1 MNACYYWNTAD
12 KVHRYSGSEDTHG
25 KCRGQ
30 SNYRAGSSTGAGSVH
45 LFYGDDD
52 AGVEN
57 IEDVFFYIAFI
68 TEITAETAIYLIT
81 MKLIRKIRSK

>member
-1 MNACYYWNTAD
+1 MARTLARRLAKVAYFLLILFVIWRSLGDPYLWVNHDLGYW
-12 KVHRYSGSEDTHG
+12 V
-25 KCRGQ
+25 
-30 SNYRAGSSTGAGSVH
+30 VH
-45 LFYGDDD
+45 LFYGNED

-68 TEITAETAIYLIT
+68 TEIAATTAIYLIT

>member
-1 MNACYYWNTAD
+1 MARTLARRLSKVAYFLLILFVIGRSLGDPYLWVNHDLGYW
-12 KVHRYSGSEDTHG
+12 V
-25 KCRGQ
+25 
-30 SNYRAGSSTGAGSVH
+30 VH
-45 LFYGDDD
+45 LFYGNED

-68 TEITAETAIYLIT
+68 TEIAATTAIYLIT

>member
-1 MNACYYWNTAD
+1 MARTLARRLARVAYFLLILLVIGRTLGDPYLWVNHDYW
-12 KVHRYSGSEDTHG
+12 V
-25 KCRGQ
+25 
-30 SNYRAGSSTGAGSVH
+30 VH

-68 TEITAETAIYLIT
+68 TEITAATAIYLIT

>member
-1 MNACYYWNTAD
+1 MARTFARRLAKVAYFLLILLVIGRSLGDPYLWVSHDFGYW
-12 KVHRYSGSEDTHG
+12 V
-25 KCRGQ
+25 
-30 SNYRAGSSTGAGSVH
+30 VH
-45 LFYGDDD
+45 LFYGNED

-68 TEITAETAIYLIT
+68 TEIAAATAIYLIT

>member
-1 MNACYYWNTAD
+1 MARTLARRLAKVAYFLLILFVIGRSLGDPYLWVNHDLGYW
-12 KVHRYSGSEDTHG
+12 V
-25 KCRGQ
+25 
-30 SNYRAGSSTGAGSVH
+30 VH
-45 LFYGDDD
+45 LFYGNED

-68 TEITAETAIYLIT
+68 TEIAATTAIYLIM

>member
-1 MNACYYWNTAD
+1 MARTFARRLAKVAYFLLILLVIGRSLGDPYLWVNHDFGYW
-12 KVHRYSGSEDTHG
+12 V
-25 KCRGQ
+25 
-30 SNYRAGSSTGAGSVH
+30 VH

-57 IEDVFFYIAFI
+57 IEDIFFYIAFI
-68 TEITAETAIYLIT
+68 TEIAAATAIYLIT